1 MEPYSSDSYVP
12 WLCYADMLRSI
23 DIPRSCYSSASLF
36 FCLRV
41 SSILVDDTS
50 WTHELHLPWEDGDH
64 ELSTVS
70 MALASWNCPE
80 LLMILPSSSVPT
92 MGSFGYDP
100 RNRDPSGPRNEWPS
114 TLIHTHILTY
124 ISPLVACVLYL
135 LSRDQAGFEPLN
147 VGDSWRPRRVKTL
160 KRGRRCGDVPHPY

>member
-1 MEPYSSDSYVP
+1 MSYGAARAFGTARVMHICSRYAAVSVANTSLYWEPYSSDSYVP
-12 WLCYADMLRSI
+12 WLCYADMLHSI
-23 DIPRSCYSSASLF
+23 DIPRSCFSSASLF

-80 LLMILPSSSVPT
+80 LLLIFSSSSVPI

-100 RNRDPSGPRNEWPS
+100 RNRDPRALDSSGPRP
-114 TLIHTHILTY
+114 
-124 ISPLVACVLYL
+124 
-135 LSRDQAGFEPLN
+135 
-147 VGDSWRPRRVKTL
+147 
-160 KRGRRCGDVPHPY
+160 